1 MAASVSVVTG
11 PEVPG
16 NRKFV
21 TADVTFDSSY
31 ATGGEAI
38 SVSSLGL
45 TRLDFMWVSP
55 SDGYVA
61 QWDGSLTNP
70 KIKLFGTNKDVV
82 GVTTGPLTEVASGFN
97 VSTNTVK
104 VFAFGA

>member
-1 MAASVSVVTG
+1 MPASVSLVTG

-16 NRKFV
+16 NRRFV

-31 ATGGEAI
+31 ATGGEGI
-38 SVSSLGL
+38 SLSSLGL

-55 SDGYVA
+55 DDGYVA
-61 QWDGSLTNP
+61 QWDGSLTAP
-70 KIKLFGTNKDVV
+70 KIKLYREGDP
-82 GVTTGPLTEVASGFN
+82 GVTGGPLSEVGNATN
-97 VSTNTVK
+97 VSTVTVK

>member
-1 MAASVSVVTG
+1 MAASVSIVTG

-21 TADVTFDSSY
+21 TANVTFDSSY

-45 TRLDFMWVSP
+45 TRLDFMWVSGD
-55 SDGYVA
+55 DGYVP
-61 QWDGSLTNP
+61 QWDGSLTAP
-70 KIKLFGTNKDVV
+70 KIKLYWVD
-82 GVTTGPLTEVASGFN
+82 TTTDGAPMAEVASTTD
-97 VSTNTVK
+97 VSSVVVK

>member
-31 ATGGEAI
+31 AAGGEAI

-45 TRLDFMWVSP
+45 VRLDFMWVSP
-55 SDGYVA
+55 DDGYMP
-61 QWDGSLTNP
+61 QWDGSLTAP
-70 KIKLFGTNKDVV
+70 KIKLYRTNPNPGGAMFEVTDGTDTSAVV
-82 GVTTGPLTEVASGFN
+82 
-97 VSTNTVK
+97 VK